1 MRKIISSLST
11 VAILCA
17 TSYSLN
23 AQVLSQDSTLVV
35 KVDSLPKER
44 MCDIKAYSDEV
55 ISGIYKSSYGINL
68 YVDFPDF
75 PRFKSTGNNY
85 SDKVEFLNRVDSFIQ
100 SSAEFRRRIGMSN

>member
-1 MRKIISSLST
+1 MRKIISVLSI
-11 VAILCA
+11 VAVLCT

-23 AQVLSQDSTLVV
+23 AQVLSQDSDAVT

-85 SDKVEFLNRVDSFIQ
+85 FDKVEFLNRVDSFIQ
-100 SSAEFRRRIGMSN
+100 SSAEFRRRIGMTN

>member
-55 ISGIYKSSYGINL
+55 ISSIYKSSYRINL
-68 YVDFPDF
+68 YVYFPDF

-85 SDKVEFLNRVDSFIQ
+85 SD
-100 SSAEFRRRIGMSN
+100 